1 MRKIMKKLWLITTD
15 HLEDELWF
23 RDEEDF
29 KVAMN
34 YVAIQAARNRK
45 VVVLV
50 FILMSNH
57 VHFVVL
63 CEEKRDAE
71 EFLLGFRHRYSIY
84 MNRKWG
90 KKEFLRGNGYEIK
103 EIPFGDESPERVIA
117 YVQMNCVA
125 AKICGH
131 PSQYPWGTGSCLF
144 NKMPTA
150 GTRLGDLSARAR
162 MRLLHTFEDDL
173 PKNWRISDS
182 GYILPQEYVDVET
195 VEKLFRNPSRLN
207 YFYNTSSKAKK
218 RIEMSEGKMPAF
230 CDQVILNALPDLCR
244 SMFGKDSFSA
254 LSPEDK
260 TEFMR
265 QIRFRFSADVNQI
278 ARVCGVSYADAAK
291 MLDKC

>member
-1 MRKIMKKLWLITTD
+1 MRKLWLITTD

-34 YVAIQAARNRK
+34 YIAIQAARNRK

-57 VHFVVL
+57 VHILVL
-63 CEEKRDAE
+63 CEEKREAE
-71 EFLLGFRHRYSIY
+71 EFLLGFKHRYSIY

-90 KKEFLRGNGYEIK
+90 RKEFLRGNGYDIK
-103 EIPFGDESPERVIA
+103 EIPFGDEAPERVVA
-117 YVQMNCVA
+117 YVQVNCVA

-144 NKMPTA
+144 NKIPP
-150 GTRLGDLSARAR
+150 GGKRLGDLSARAR
-162 MRLLHTFEDDL
+162 MRLLHTFADDL
-173 PKNWRISDS
+173 PENWRISDS

-195 VEKLFRNPSRLN
+195 VENMFRNPSRMN

-218 RIEMSEGKMPAF
+218 RIETSEGKMPTF

-244 SMFGKDSFSA
+244 SMFGRDSFDA

-278 ARVCGVSYADAAK
+278 ARVCGVSYADAAR
-291 MLDKC
+291 MLDSV

>member
-1 MRKIMKKLWLITTD
+1 MRKLWLITTD

-34 YVAIQAARNRK
+34 YIAIQAARNRK

-57 VHFVVL
+57 VHILVL
-63 CEEKRDAE
+63 CEEKREAE

-90 KKEFLRGNGYEIK
+90 RKEFLRGNGYHIE
-103 EIPFGDESPERVIA
+103 EIPFEEESPERVIA

-125 AKICGH
+125 AKICSH
-131 PSQYPWGTGSCLF
+131 PSQYPWGTGNCFF
-144 NKMPTA
+144 NQTNPA
-150 GTRLGDLSARAR
+150 GTRLGDMSARAR

-173 PKNWRISDS
+173 PEDWRVCEN
-182 GYILPQEYVDVET
+182 GYILPQEYVDIESVEN
-195 VEKLFRNPSRLN
+195 LFRNPSRMN

-218 RIEMSEGKMPAF
+218 RIETSEGKMPAF
-230 CDQVILNALPDLCR
+230 RDQVILNALPDLCR
-244 SMFGKDSFSA
+244 SMFGRDSFDA

-265 QIRFRFSADVNQI
+265 QIRFRFSADANQI
-278 ARVCGVSYADAAK
+278 ARVCGVTYADAAR
-291 MLDKC
+291 MLDSV

>member
-1 MRKIMKKLWLITTD
+1 MRKLWLITTD

-34 YVAIQAARNRK
+34 YIAIQAARNRK

-57 VHFVVL
+57 VHILVL
-63 CEEKRDAE
+63 CEEKREAE

-90 KKEFLRGNGYEIK
+90 RKEFLRRNGYDIE
-103 EIPFGDESPERVIA
+103 EIPFEEESPERAIA

-125 AKICGH
+125 AKICSH
-131 PSQYPWGTGSCLF
+131 PSQYPWGTGNCFF
-144 NKMPTA
+144 NQTNPT
-150 GTRLGDLSARAR
+150 GTRLGDMSARAR

-173 PKNWRISDS
+173 PEDWRVCEN
-182 GYILPQEYVDVET
+182 GYILPQEYVDIET
-195 VEKLFRNPSRLN
+195 VENLFRNPSRMN

-218 RIEMSEGKMPAF
+218 RIETSEGKMPAF
-230 CDQVILNALPDLCR
+230 RDQVILNALPDLCR
-244 SMFGKDSFSA
+244 SMFGRDSFDA

-265 QIRFRFSADVNQI
+265 QIRFRFSADANQI
-278 ARVCGVSYADAAK
+278 ARVCGVTYADAAR
-291 MLDKC
+291 MLDSV